1 MHIFSDPDAALKM
14 MMMTHSVS
22 LAALGG
28 ATLGGRGRLHAPYLT
43 TAAALRQAAAATPL
57 ATVTGLPYAT

>member
-1 MHIFSDPDAALKM
+1 M
-14 MMMTHSVS
+14 MMMTHPVS

-43 TAAALRQAAAATPL
+43 TAAALRQAAAGTPL
-57 ATVTGLPYAT
+57 AAVTGLPYAT